1 MTPVQ
6 LYDRLEGRMRNA
18 TQSPPHDDATFGQ
31 IDKSAW
37 RADVARPAP
46 DFQQIAQT
54 CEFHELRGTTLR
66 FTFPMSLVFLAWYL
80 CYVLLSAYFPGFM
93 GTRLFG
99 AVNIGLLMGLGQ
111 FASTL
116 LITAWYLR
124 YARREI
130 DPRVRDLYVDAT
142 GEEP

>member
-1 MTPVQ
+1 MH
-6 LYDRLEGRMRNA
+6 NA
-18 TQSPPHDDATFGQ
+18 TQSPPPDQSTFGE

-37 RADVARPAP
+37 RPEVIQKAT
-46 DFQQIAQT
+46 DFQQIAHGP
-54 CEFHELRGTTLR
+54 EFTELRGAMRR
-66 FTFPMSLVFLAWYL
+66 FTFPMSAAFLTWYL
-80 CYVLLSAYFPGFM
+80 CYVVLAAYFPDFM

-99 AVNIGLLMGLGQ
+99 TINVGLLMGLGQ

-130 DPRVRDLYVDAT
+130 DPRVRGIYLDAT
-142 GEEP
+142 GEEPR

>member
-1 MTPVQ
+1 MH
-6 LYDRLEGRMRNA
+6 NA
-18 TQSPPHDDATFGQ
+18 TQSPPPDQATFGE

-37 RADVARPAP
+37 RPDVTRPAP
-46 DFQQIAQT
+46 DFQQIAQAP
-54 CEFHELRGTTLR
+54 EFNELRGTMRR
-66 FTFPMSLVFLAWYL
+66 FTFPMSAAFFAWYL
-80 CYVLLSAYFPGFM
+80 CYVVLAAYFPDFM

-99 AVNIGLLMGLGQ
+99 TINVGLVMGLGQ

-130 DPRVRDLYVDAT
+130 DPRVRDIYLGAT
-142 GEEP
+142 GEEPR